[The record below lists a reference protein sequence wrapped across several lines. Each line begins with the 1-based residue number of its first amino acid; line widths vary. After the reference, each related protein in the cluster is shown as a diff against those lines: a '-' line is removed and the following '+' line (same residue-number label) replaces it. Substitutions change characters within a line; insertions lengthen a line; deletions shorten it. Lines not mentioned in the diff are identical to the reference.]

1 MKGKVFRTFCLSI
14 LSFVALL
21 TGLLLVN
28 VCSVH
33 AETTP
38 VVTTDLSKTI
48 DETFPDADTNSDA
61 AVVKAA
67 MLDHQNYHTEG
78 YGISGD
84 STLAEVQDEYPAIT
98 IDHPLTSYEPLTRIT
113 PVLHELSLTNQTSR
127 IEASLPDIMS
137 TLLATRPDKYK
148 NVNSL
153 DLSNDQLTSSDL
165 ATLLTAAEHVHSTTE
180 LSNLYLNQNDIS
192 DFSPWMTYKKA
203 HGATGPIRYLI
214 APNSTSSDAPLLDAE
229 LDGTT
234 AKISFSKFDELT
246 TPFSPSSLGNPLL
259 RQDHIAFKV
268 VNSPDFFDDPTNFEP
283 NGYLGA
289 GKALPLTTYNNRS
302 ISGATQTTID
312 LSQLDT
318 IDAQSND
325 YYEPLPQELIA
336 PFNENFPAPTYTV
349 IPPSDPNYLT
359 ITNVPAHSTALHLRV
374 LVNPFKTVTYIQNY
388 TIKLHPAPKTTV
400 STNNPGSSSN
410 TASSSNTVVSQ
421 PDKAKTESKI
431 VYATKKIGLY
441 TSPTFTNKARIRW
454 YTKAKRVSRPMFKV
468 IGYARSKNGVL
479 RYKVKDV
486 TPDTKAH
493 GQTGYITAK
502 NSFVSHAYY
511 QTKTKKIKV
520 LRGLNSYKTQ
530 ALTGKQVHYRKNQV
544 IRVKKLVT
552 HNLTTRYQLPNGRYV
567 SANKRL
573 VIQVK

>member
-28 VCSVH
+28 VRSVH

-61 AVVKAA
+61 AVVKDA

-84 STLAEVQDEYPAIT
+84 STLAEVQAEYPAIT
-98 IDHPLTSYEPLTRIT
+98 IDHPLTNYEPLTRIT
-113 PVLHELSLTNQTSR
+113 PVLHELSLTHQTSQ
-127 IEASLPDIMS
+127 IEASLPAIMS

-153 DLSNDQLTSSDL
+153 DLSNDQLTNTDL
-165 ATLLTAAEHVHSTTE
+165 TTLLTAAERVHSTTV

-192 DFSPWMTYKKA
+192 DFSPWMAYKNA
-203 HGATGPIRYLI
+203 QGATSPITHLY
-214 APNSTSSDAPLLDAE
+214 APSSISSDAPLLTDVV
-229 LDGTT
+229 LNGTT
-234 AKISFSKFDELT
+234 AKIPFTKFDELT
-246 TPFSPSSLGNPLL
+246 TPFSPDLIGDPIL
-259 RQDHIAFKV
+259 RQGHIAFKV
-268 VNSPDFFDDPTNFEP
+268 VNSPDFFDDPTNFLP
-283 NGYLGA
+283 NGALGA
-289 GKALPLTTYNNRS
+289 GKVIPLRTYREQFS
-302 ISGATQTTID
+302 DFPTTID
-312 LSQLDT
+312 FRQTDR
-318 IDAQSND
+318 IDAQSST
-325 YYEPLPQELIA
+325 YYEPLPQKQIDSVSA
-336 PFNENFPAPTYTV
+336 YFPAPTYTV
-349 IPPSDPNYLT
+349 LPPNDPDYLT

-388 TIKLHPAPKTTV
+388 TIKLHPAPKAAV
-400 STNNPGSSSN
+400 PTNNSGSSSN
-410 TASSSNTVVSQ
+410 TSSSSNTVVSQ
-421 PDKAKTESKI
+421 EDKAKTESKI

-441 TSPTFTNKARIRW
+441 KSPTFTNQARIRW
-454 YTKAKRVSRPMFKV
+454 YSKAKRTNRPMFKV
-468 IGYARSKNGVL
+468 TGYARSKNGVL
-479 RYKVKDV
+479 RYKVKDI
-486 TPDTKAH
+486 TPNAKTN
-493 GQTGYITAK
+493 GQIGYITAK
-502 NSFVSHAYY
+502 DSFVSHAYY
-511 QTKTKKIKV
+511 QTQTKKIKV
-520 LRGLNSYKTQ
+520 LRGLNSYKTR
-530 ALTGKQVHYRKNQV
+530 ALTGKKVHYHKHQV

-573 VIQVK
+573 VMQVK

>member
-28 VCSVH
+28 VRSVH

-48 DETFPDADTNSDA
+48 DETFPDADTNSAA

-84 STLAEVQDEYPAIT
+84 STLAEVQAEYPAIT
-98 IDHPLTSYEPLTRIT
+98 IDQPLTSYEPLTRIT
-113 PVLHELSLTNQTSR
+113 PVLHELSLTHQTSQ
-127 IEASLPDIMS
+127 IEASLPAIMS

-153 DLSNDQLTSSDL
+153 DLSNDQLTNADL
-165 ATLLTAAEHVHSTTE
+165 TTLLSAAEHVHSTTV

-192 DFSPWMTYKKA
+192 DFSPWMDYKNA
-203 HGATGPIRYLI
+203 QGATSPIGNLY
-214 APNSTSSDAPLLDAE
+214 APSSTSSDAPLLTDVV
-229 LDGTT
+229 LNGTT
-234 AKISFSKFDELT
+234 AKIPFTKFDELT
-246 TPFSPSSLGNPLL
+246 TPFSPDLIGDPFS
-259 RQDHIAFKV
+259 RQGQIAFKV
-268 VNSPDFFDDPTNFEP
+268 FNSPDFFDDPTNFIP
-283 NGYLGA
+283 NGALGA
-289 GKALPLTTYNNRS
+289 GKVIPLTTYRDQYRDFP
-302 ISGATQTTID
+302 TTLDFRQTD
-312 LSQLDT
+312 R
-318 IDAQSND
+318 IDAQSNT
-325 YYEPLPQELIA
+325 YYQPLPQKQIDSVSA
-336 PFNENFPAPTYTV
+336 YFPAQTYT
-349 IPPSDPNYLT
+349 ILPPNDPDYLT

-374 LVNPFKTVTYIQNY
+374 LVCPFKTVTYIQNY
-388 TIKLHPAPKTTV
+388 TIKLYPAPKTAV
-400 STNNPGSSSN
+400 PTNNLGSSSN
-410 TASSSNTVVSQ
+410 TSSSSNTVVSQ
-421 PDKAKTESKI
+421 ADKAKPENKI

-441 TSPTFTNKARIRW
+441 NSPTFTNKARIHW
-454 YTKAKRVSRPMFKV
+454 YTKAKRTNRPMFKV
-468 IGYARSKNGVL
+468 TGYARSKNGLL

-486 TPDTKAH
+486 TPNAKTN

-502 NSFVSHAYY
+502 DSFVSHAYY
-511 QTKTKKIKV
+511 QTQTKKIKV
-520 LRGLNSYKTQ
+520 LRGLNSYKTK
-530 ALTGKQVHYRKNQV
+530 ALTGKKLHYRKNQV

-552 HNLTTRYQLPNGRYV
+552 HNLTTRYQLPNDRYV

-573 VIQVK
+573 VMQVK